1 GVTRSTPRQRMGTGP
16 KSTSLANLRRAV
28 EALPPG
34 CSLTLPREALLDAL
48 DGTGAASSPDDLLT
62 VAEAAAVL
70 KTTKRWIY
78 RHADEL
84 GAVHLTRRKLR
95 IPRAGIERFV
105 KRKRR

>member
-1 GVTRSTPRQRMGTGP
+1 MGTGT

-34 CSLTLPREALLDAL
+34 CSLTLPREALLEAL
-48 DGTGAASSPDDLLT
+48 DGTGTASPPDDLLT
-62 VAEAAAVL
+62 PDEAAALL
-70 KTTKRWIY
+70 KTTRRWVY

-95 IPRAGIERFV
+95 IPRAGVERRL
-105 KRKRR
+105 KRGYR